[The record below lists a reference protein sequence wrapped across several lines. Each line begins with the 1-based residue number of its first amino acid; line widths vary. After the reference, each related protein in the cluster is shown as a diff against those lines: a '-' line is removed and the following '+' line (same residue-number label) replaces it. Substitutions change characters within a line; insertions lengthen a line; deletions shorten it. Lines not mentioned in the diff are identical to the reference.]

1 LKFLSQSPSRGI
13 SDIVKKYPTVSL
25 SLTLEPDKI
34 QDFFPLLQGGIMVK
48 VQVGCSIKTIL
59 CKQFG
64 LSPEYV
70 EDRVK
75 TILLDGKT
83 VDDIDSAI
91 IRDGSILALSAAM
104 PGLAGAIL
112 RRGGDLALL
121 RSQTTYREEK
131 EYTLR
136 REGVVVLKL
145 FNLLVNELGPGFL
158 KEGVLVKPED
168 LDAFLMSL
176 PEEFWEGCKVAA
188 VDDQEVGLDYLLG
201 LEWLENHD
209 LVMLR
214 VEGDV

>member
-1 LKFLSQSPSRGI
+1 MKLLSQSLSPGI

-34 QDFFPLLQGGIMVK
+34 QDFFPLLQRGIMVK

-131 EYTLR
+131 KYTLR

-176 PEEFWEGCKVAA
+176 PEKFWEGCKVAA
-188 VDDQEVGLDYLLG
+188 VDGQEVGLDYLLG
-201 LEWLENHD
+201 LEWLENYD